1 MYVSVCVCL
10 CARACVGSPSVR
22 RHVPGPTRP
31 GVDHLGLKS
40 ILLPQNLQVIQ
51 SLGVW
56 IGLPGLGLC

>member
-1 MYVSVCVCL
+1 MYVSVCVCA

-51 SLGVW
+51 SLGV
-56 IGLPGLGLC
+56 